1 MINTL
6 AILGELEIL
15 EKLKKG
21 KGKELCHRRR
31 PQQGHPEAELR
42 HHGRCQQGDAFGGG
56 ENGCRLSSVLYKI
69 ALREEVAKQAV
80 VVVMMSRFDVSD
92 TLLTVVVG
100 VNCLVMHM

>member
-42 HHGRCQQGDAFGGG
+42 HHGWCRQGDALRCG
-56 ENGCRLSSVLYKI
+56 ENGCRLSSVLRKI
-69 ALREEVAKQAV
+69 TLREEVAKQTV

-92 TLLTVVVG
+92 TLLTVVVDI
-100 VNCLVMHM
+100 NCLMMHM